1 MKLISHRGNLDGPKI
16 DLENS
21 PEYINNALSN
31 GYDVEIDVRFING
44 FFYLGHDQA
53 EHKIEKNFL
62 QTEGLWCHAKNIEAL
77 EELRKLN
84 CVYFWHEND
93 DYTLTSNGYI
103 WAYPGK
109 KLTKNSI
116 CVLPEKIS
124 YSKIDCA
131 GICSDYVVKYK
142 V

>member
-1 MKLISHRGNLDGPKI
+1 MKLISHRGNLDGPRI

-21 PEYINNALSN
+21 PEYINNALSH

-44 FFYLGHDQA
+44 FFYLGHDRA

-93 DYTLTSNGYI
+93 DYTLTSNGFI

-116 CVLPEKIS
+116 CVLPEKVE
-124 YSKIDCA
+124 YSEINCA
-131 GICSDYVVKYK
+131 GICSDFIKKYK
-142 V
+142 